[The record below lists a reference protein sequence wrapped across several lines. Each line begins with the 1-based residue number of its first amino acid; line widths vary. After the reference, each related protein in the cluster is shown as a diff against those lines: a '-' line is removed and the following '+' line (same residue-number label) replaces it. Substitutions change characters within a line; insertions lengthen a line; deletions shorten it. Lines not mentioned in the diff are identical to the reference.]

1 MRSALGATVREP
13 SGPAFIRREGGH
25 MVLGRSRFTLRT
37 VLLLVAVILMVVA
50 ALGFDVKGIS
60 LLALGLAA
68 GFAAFLFP

>member
-1 MRSALGATVREP
+1 
-13 SGPAFIRREGGH
+13 